1 MRTLGQLAHP
11 QYQNTRT
18 KAMLEIHAHFRA
30 VHVKENPDLYR
41 RLSELE
47 GSGA

>member
-11 QYQNTRT
+11 QHQNTRM
-18 KAMLEIHAHFRA
+18 KALLDIHTHFRA
-30 VHVKENPDLYR
+30 VHVKDNPDLYR